1 MTDDLYKEIQRL
13 ANSDRFFRDGRES
26 MKTEIEKRATE
37 WFAEN
42 EGKTLGWHM
51 LELFVRNVIDGKE
64 LKRVK

>member
-1 MTDDLYKEIQRL
+1 MTDDLYKKLAEIGD
-13 ANSDRFFRDGRES
+13 ADRFFRDGQQSARV
-26 MKTEIEKRATE
+26 EIEKRATE

-42 EGKTLGWHM
+42 EGKKLGWHM